1 VVPSFDNQIIVRGG
15 AAVTFATAAVLA
27 FLPESAVTQEAL
39 VEKAQFTFGVLTTI
53 FAALLKLP
61 EQYRFKLL
69 DRFAGG
75 GERDQVFTGLA
86 CAALA
91 VASVSFFIPGWADYF
106 GVNPEVM
113 STVAGGSSAVFALLV
128 GNTSSDDHS

>member
-1 VVPSFDNQIIVRGG
+1 MVPSFNYQILVRGS
-15 AAVTFATAAVLA
+15 AAVTLATAVVLA
-27 FLPESAVTQEAL
+27 SLPESAVTQEML

-61 EQYRFKLL
+61 EQYRLKLL

-75 GERDQVFTGLA
+75 SERDQVFTGLS

-91 VASVSFFIPGWADYF
+91 IASVSFFYPRLGRVPWRKPGNHEHNRWRVLRRVCVL
-106 GVNPEVM
+106 GWQ
-113 STVAGGSSAVFALLV
+113 
-128 GNTSSDDHS
+128 H

>member
-1 VVPSFDNQIIVRGG
+1 MVPSFNYQILVRGS
-15 AAVTFATAAVLA
+15 AAVTLATAVVLA
-27 FLPESAVTQEAL
+27 SLPESAVTQEML

-61 EQYRFKLL
+61 EQYRLKLL

-75 GERDQVFTGLA
+75 SERDQVFTGLS

-91 VASVSFFIPGWADYF
+91 IASVSFFIPGWAEYL
-106 GVNPEVM
+106 GVNPEIM
-113 STVAGGSSAVFALLV
+113 STIAGGSSAVFAFLV
-128 GNTSSDDHS
+128 GNTSTDDNS